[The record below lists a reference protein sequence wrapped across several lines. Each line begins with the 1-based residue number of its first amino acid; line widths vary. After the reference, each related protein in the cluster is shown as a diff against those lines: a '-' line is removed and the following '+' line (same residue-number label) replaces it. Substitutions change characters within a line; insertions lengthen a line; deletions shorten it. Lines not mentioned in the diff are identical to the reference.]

1 MLIRNTKLC
10 IYVVILKIKKLKNNN
25 DKNHKFFC
33 GFGMTYVKKKYFQK
47 RKYLLFERMN
57 FY

>member
-1 MLIRNTKLC
+1 MNL
-10 IYVVILKIKKLKNNN
+10 VILKIKKLKSNN

-47 RKYLLFERMN
+47 RKIFT
-57 FY
+57 F

>member
-1 MLIRNTKLC
+1 MNL
-10 IYVVILKIKKLKNNN
+10 VILKIKKLKSNN

-47 RKYLLFERMN
+47 RKIFTFWEDEFLLK
-57 FY
+57 Y